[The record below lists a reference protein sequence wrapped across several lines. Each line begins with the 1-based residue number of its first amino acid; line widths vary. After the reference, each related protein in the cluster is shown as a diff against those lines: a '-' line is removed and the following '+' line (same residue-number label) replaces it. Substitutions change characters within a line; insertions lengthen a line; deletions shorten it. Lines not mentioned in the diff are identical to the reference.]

1 MNQFKEFVSQI
12 STKILCYS
20 RLANNKSHQTFM
32 CDEEREEQNTLWINL
47 SSWNFQT
54 IESDHLVNLK
64 TTQPTHKQ
72 EPHLDDLRSS
82 QLSTYKITFSTIDK
96 YINSYKN

>member
-32 CDEEREEQNTLWINL
+32 CDEEREEQNTL
-47 SSWNFQT
+47 
-54 IESDHLVNLK
+54 
-64 TTQPTHKQ
+64 
-72 EPHLDDLRSS
+72 
-82 QLSTYKITFSTIDK
+82 
-96 YINSYKN
+96 

>member
-32 CDEEREEQNTLWINL
+32 FDEERGAKHI
-47 SSWNFQT
+47 
-54 IESDHLVNLK
+54 VNK
-64 TTQPTHKQ
+64 F
-72 EPHLDDLRSS
+72 
-82 QLSTYKITFSTIDK
+82 I
-96 YINSYKN
+96 